1 MHAAAAHTRAILR
14 GELRGDVVQAAVTGR
29 AAAMLEL
36 NRPRLEVELVVHD
49 QHLLRSD
56 AKEARDRRHGG
67 PASVH
72 ERLRHQQAGVA
83 GRRADLRHESIELA
97 FGPKRN
103 PAYFSEPFDK
113 PESRVVP
120 RISVL
125 APGIAEPDHDT
136 KRLSHRCTRS
146 NKKARRKKPGGPP
159 CL

>member
-1 MHAAAAHTRAILR
+1 MPDADAQPPEILG
-14 GELRGDVVQAAVTGR
+14 GELRGDVLQAVVTGR
-29 AAAMLEL
+29 AASMLEL

-72 ERLRHQQAGVA
+72 ERLRHQQARVA

-136 KRLSHRCTRS
+136 KRLSHRLHS
-146 NKKARRKKPGGPP
+146 IQQKGPP
-159 CL
+159 EEAGR